1 MISVLWVF
9 DALSPQMLALAAEV
23 ERQPDI
29 KLRIITPHPLPT
41 QLSHLS
47 APAVTCRNKIDLRA
61 VRQIRRN
68 IAENSFDIAH
78 AYTSRNMAN
87 LAWAC
92 LGLRNAP
99 QLIGYRGTIDRLSR
113 LDPANWLTFYHPH
126 FAAINCVCH
135 ATQSALAASGL
146 PQRKLE
152 TVWEGCAP
160 ELLKIRSRHVFAE
173 YDIPPDAFVIGTV
186 ANARP
191 VKGIDILL
199 RSAIELAGELDVYW
213 MVVGAI
219 VDPLVA
225 KLARD
230 PRLNGRVKLIGSQP
244 SGGGF
249 CGLFDLYVAPSR
261 KEGLSMGIME
271 AMSQGCCPIVTD
283 VGGNSELVRHEV
295 DGLVIPPEDP
305 HALSKA
311 IRNLWTDPQKRAHYA
326 TSAQRRAAETFSI
339 QAWGNRLC
347 NLYRRVAG
355 AVDKR
360 ESSPKAIDSQFAPGT
375 QH

>member
-23 ERQPDI
+23 DRQPDI
-29 KLRIITPHPLPT
+29 ELKIITPYPLPIE
-41 QLSHLS
+41 LSHLS
-47 APAVTCRNKIDLRA
+47 APTVSCRTKIDFRA
-61 VRQIRRN
+61 MRKIR
-68 IAENSFDIAH
+68 AYLGLNSFDIAH

-113 LDPANWLTFYHPH
+113 LDPANWITFYHPR
-126 FAAINCVCH
+126 FAVIDCVCH
-135 ATQSALAASGL
+135 ATQAALAASGL
-146 PQRKLE
+146 AQKKLE

-160 ELLKIRSRHVFAE
+160 ETLTIRSRQVFAE
-173 YDIPPDAFVIGTV
+173 YGIPPDAFVIGTV

-213 MVVGAI
+213 MVVGAMI
-219 VDPLVA
+219 DPAVA

-230 PRLNGRVKLIGSQP
+230 PRLKGRVKLIGSQP

-271 AMSQGCCPIVTD
+271 AMSQGSCPIVTN
-283 VGGNSELVRHEV
+283 VGGNPELIRHEV
-295 DGLVIPPEDP
+295 DGIVIPPEDP
-305 HALSKA
+305 RALSQA
-311 IRNLWTDPQKRAHYA
+311 IRSLWANSDKRAMYA
-326 TSAQRRAAETFSI
+326 ASAQCRVAETFSI
-339 QAWGNRLC
+339 QAWGIRLC
-347 NLYRRVAG
+347 SLYLKAVATAARR
-355 AVDKR
+355 
-360 ESSPKAIDSQFAPGT
+360 
-375 QH
+375 

>member
-1 MISVLWVF
+1 MTSVLWVF
-9 DALSPQMLALAAEV
+9 NALSPQMLALAAEV
-23 ERQPDI
+23 DRQPDI
-29 KLRIITPHPLPT
+29 ELQIITPYPLPEG
-41 QLSHLS
+41 LSHLS
-47 APAVTCRNKIDLRA
+47 APLVSCRNKIDFRA
-61 VRQIRRN
+61 MRQIRRH

-92 LGLRNAP
+92 LGLQNAP

-113 LDPANWLTFYHPH
+113 LDPANWITFYHPR
-126 FAAINCVCH
+126 FALINCVCH

-146 PQRKLE
+146 PQWKLE

-160 ELLKIRSRHVFAE
+160 EMLSTRTRQVFAE

-199 RSAIELAGELDVYW
+199 RSAIELVGELDAYW

-219 VDPLVA
+219 IDPVVA
-225 KLARD
+225 KLAQD
-230 PRLNGRVKLIGSQP
+230 PRLNGRVKLIGSQA

-271 AMSQGCCPIVTD
+271 AMSQGSCPIVTN
-283 VGGNSELVRHEV
+283 VGGNPELVRHEV
-295 DGLVIPPEDP
+295 DGIVIPPEAP
-305 HALSKA
+305 QALSEA
-311 IRNLWTDPQKRAHYA
+311 IRMLWDDPEKRAQYA
-326 TSAQRRAAETFSI
+326 GSAKRRMAETFSVD
-339 QAWGNRLC
+339 AWGNRLC

-355 AVDKR
+355 AVDSR
-360 ESSPKAIDSQFAPGT
+360 DLSPATSRRAA
-375 QH
+375 

>member
-23 ERQPDI
+23 DSQPDI
-29 KLRIITPHPLPT
+29 ELQIISPHPLPT
-41 QLSHLS
+41 ELSHLS
-47 APAVTCRNKIDLRA
+47 GPAIACRNKIDFRA
-61 VRQIRRN
+61 MWQIRCQL
-68 IAENSFDIAH
+68 AENSFDIAH

-113 LDPANWLTFYHPH
+113 LDPANWLTFYHPR
-126 FAAINCVCH
+126 FAVINCVCH
-135 ATQSALAASGL
+135 ATHAALSKSGL

-160 ELLKIRSRHVFAE
+160 QTLNIRNRQVFAE
-173 YDIPPDAFVIGTV
+173 FDIPPDAFVIGTV

-199 RSAIELAGELDVYW
+199 RSAIELVGEIDVYW

-219 VDPLVA
+219 IDPVVA
-225 KLARD
+225 KLAQD
-230 PRLNGRVKLIGSQP
+230 PRLKGRVKLIGSQP

-271 AMSQGCCPIVTD
+271 AMSQGSCPIVTN
-283 VGGNSELVRHEV
+283 VGGNRELIRHEV
-295 DGLVIPPEDP
+295 DGIVIPPNDP
-305 HALSKA
+305 QALSEA
-311 IRNLWTDPQKRAHYA
+311 IRVLWSDPEKRASYA
-326 TSAQRRAAETFSI
+326 DSAQHRAADTFSI
-339 QAWGNRLC
+339 EAWASRLC
-347 NLYRRVAG
+347 NVYRRLAGVA
-355 AVDKR
+355 AKADL
-360 ESSPKAIDSQFAPGT
+360 SPITSRQVA
-375 QH
+375 